1 MDRTNDPAARP
12 VRHLPLF
19 RMLPAHSGWGSFRVR
34 EKELRIALVCFGG
47 VSLAVY
53 MHGISKEILKLVRAS
68 AALHKIT
75 DRAARA
81 KTSFFDAADPADP
94 EYDTEAIYFD
104 LLREIGARVEL
115 RVVVDIIAGASA
127 GGINGTMLA
136 RALSHDLPMG
146 GLRDLW
152 LENAD
157 VSVLLAPEAKAN
169 RWSKAFLKP
178 LIWGAGKTGVL
189 GVRDREVRDKL
200 SLFVRSRWFKPPL
213 SGARMAELMFDAVT
227 AMGAPLRPGA
237 SLLPS
242 GQRLDLIVMLT
253 DYHGYQHLIQ
263 IHDPPL
269 IRDRE
274 HHHVLR
280 FACRRN
286 GKSAESDFTLS
297 NAPALAFAA
306 RATSSFPGAF
316 PPARI
321 REMDALVERRGTDWP
336 DRAQFI
342 ARNFAA
348 HVQAEIDPVAASFI
362 DGSVLNNRPF
372 HEAIAAIHGRPAYRQ
387 VDRRLVYIDPDPA
400 SAAEKARREVPG
412 FFATLKG
419 AMSDIPRNQP
429 VTDELG
435 WVFAFN
441 DEVRQLNG
449 IIDGAR
455 PSIHRLLARII
466 AEPLDR
472 PADADQIRAWRERA
486 NAHVAQ
492 DAGFAYQG
500 YVRLKL
506 ASVRRF
512 VARLIAEMRDA
523 PPRSPLARLI
533 GEIVDAWAVDA
544 RLVYSERESHPA
556 GRAATAP
563 IPDWASFLLAFDV
576 DYRKR
581 RLNFLI
587 EGQNRLYQM
596 IEHPR
601 FKGLDPAVIDRLK
614 RDFYHCLE
622 TVQRREEVRF
632 FDAETRALAAE
643 IFAAV
648 PSAADARDLRRYARH
663 FVEANAARVGALVA
677 RLAARIDLNAST
689 RDLDVLLAGLDP
701 ARWPA
706 EARREVLI
714 NYLGFPFWD
723 VLTFPLTS
731 TREVGELH
739 EILVDRISPQDARTL
754 EGFNGAHSLKG
765 IGFGHFA
772 AFLSRAYRENDYLLG
787 RLHAIDRLI
796 DIVCDS
802 ARIDAAH
809 EGIDVSALKQRAF
822 TRVLDAEAPHLTESA
837 ELIAALRRRVAE
849 MGMAEDAG
857 TRSADPEP
865 APDGLPERTAATG

>member
-1 MDRTNDPAARP
+1 M
-12 VRHLPLF
+12 
-19 RMLPAHSGWGSFRVR
+19 R

-68 AALHKIT
+68 AALHAIT
-75 DRAARA
+75 DRSARA
-81 KTSFFDAADPADP
+81 KADFFDGVDRSDP

-104 LLREIGARVEL
+104 LLREIGERVEL

-146 GLRDLW
+146 KLRDLW
-152 LENAD
+152 LDNAD

-227 AMGAPLRPGA
+227 AMGAPRRPGG

-280 FACRRN
+280 FSCRRN
-286 GKSAESDFTLS
+286 GNGAAASDFALT

-316 PPARI
+316 PPAQI
-321 REMDALVERRGTDWP
+321 REMDALVERRGADWP
-336 DRAQFI
+336 DRAAFI
-342 ARNFAA
+342 ARNFAG
-348 HVQAEIDPVAASFI
+348 HIQAGIDPATASFI

-400 SAAEKARREVPG
+400 SAAAPARREVPG

-441 DEVRQLNG
+441 DEVRQLNA

-466 AEPLDR
+466 ADPLEQ
-472 PADADQIRAWRERA
+472 PADADQIRAWREKA

-506 ASVRRF
+506 ASVRRLL
-512 VARLIAEMRDA
+512 ARLIAEMRDA

-533 GEIVDAWAVDA
+533 AEIVDAWAAHAGLD
-544 RLVYSERESHPA
+544 YSERESATVGPV
-556 GRAATAP
+556 AAAAP

-601 FKGLDPAVIDRLK
+601 LKGLAPAVIDRLK
-614 RDFYHCLE
+614 RDFYGCLE
-622 TVQRREEVRF
+622 LVQRREEVRF
-632 FDAETRALAAE
+632 FDADTRALAAE
-643 IFAAV
+643 IFAAA
-648 PSAADARDLRRYARH
+648 PSEAAARDLRHHARR
-663 FVEANAARVGALVA
+663 FVAANAERVSALIA
-677 RLAARIDLNAST
+677 RLAARIELNAST
-689 RDLDVLLAGLDP
+689 RDLDVLLAGLDA

-739 EILVDRISPQDARTL
+739 EILVDRISPQDARSL
-754 EGFNGAHSLKG
+754 DGFNGAQSLKG

-809 EGIDVSALKQRAF
+809 EGIDVIALKKRAF

-837 ELIAALRRRVAE
+837 ELIAALRRRVADIE
-849 MGMAEDAG
+849 AG
-857 TRSADPEP
+857 HGKRSSPGP
-865 APDGLPERTAATG
+865 ASGPAAAFETDRTAASG

>member
-1 MDRTNDPAARP
+1 
-12 VRHLPLF
+12 L
-19 RMLPAHSGWGSFRVR
+19 R

-53 MHGISKEILKLVRAS
+53 MHGTSKEILKLVRAS
-68 AALHKIT
+68 SALHAIT

-81 KTSFFDAADPADP
+81 QASFAGGDDPADP
-94 EYDTEAIYFD
+94 EYDTEAIYFE
-104 LLREIGARVEL
+104 LLRDIGARVEL

-136 RALSHDLPMG
+136 RALSHDLPIG
-146 GLRDLW
+146 KLRDLW

-189 GVRDREVRDKL
+189 GVDREVRDKL

-227 AMGAPLRPGA
+227 AMGAPRRPGA

-280 FACRRN
+280 FSCRRN
-286 GKSAESDFTLS
+286 GKRPEENDFALA

-316 PPARI
+316 PPAQI
-321 REMDALVERRGTDWP
+321 REMDALVERRGAAWP
-336 DRAQFI
+336 DRAGFI
-342 ARNFAA
+342 ARNFAV
-348 HVQAEIDPVAASFI
+348 HVQAEIDPATASFI

-400 SAAEKARREVPG
+400 SSAAPVRREAPG

-441 DEVRQLNG
+441 DEVRQLNA

-466 AEPLDR
+466 ADPLER
-472 PADADQIRAWRERA
+472 PAGAEQIRAWREQA

-533 GEIVDAWAVDA
+533 AEVIDAWAA
-544 RLVYSERESHPA
+544 HAGLVYSERDDDA
-556 GRAATAP
+556 ARRAVAP
-563 IPDWASFLLAFDV
+563 SIPDWASFLLAFDV

-601 FKGLDPAVIDRLK
+601 FKGLDPAVIDALK
-614 RDFYHCLE
+614 RDFYGCLE
-622 TVQRREEVRF
+622 TVQRREEMRF
-632 FDAETRALAAE
+632 FDADTRALAAE
-643 IFAAV
+643 LFADA
-648 PSAADARDLRRYARH
+648 PSAADARDLRRRARH
-663 FVEANAARVGALVA
+663 FVEANAERVGALIA
-677 RLAARIDLNAST
+677 RLAARIELNAST
-689 RDLDVLLAGLDP
+689 RDVDVLLAGLDA

-739 EILVDRISPQDARTL
+739 EILVDRISPQDARSL
-754 EGFNGAHSLKG
+754 DGFNGAHSLKG

-809 EGIDVSALKQRAF
+809 EGIDVVSLKRRAF
-822 TRVLDAEAPHLTESA
+822 TRVLDAEAPHLSESA
-837 ELIAALRRRVAE
+837 ALIAALRQRVAE
-849 MGMAEDAG
+849 MGAVV
-857 TRSADPEP
+857 PEP
-865 APDGLPERTAATG
+865 APALGPDRAVATG

>member
-1 MDRTNDPAARP
+1 
-12 VRHLPLF
+12 
-19 RMLPAHSGWGSFRVR
+19 VR

-68 AALHKIT
+68 AALHAIT
-75 DRAARA
+75 DRATRA
-81 KTSFFDAADPADP
+81 KAAFFDGVDSSDP
-94 EYDTEAIYFD
+94 EYDTEAIYFE

-136 RALSHDLPMG
+136 RALGHDLPMG
-146 GLRDLW
+146 KLRDLW
-152 LENAD
+152 LDNAD
-157 VSVLLAPEAKAN
+157 VSVLLAPEAKAS

-213 SGARMAELMFDAVT
+213 SGARMAELMYDAVA
-227 AMGAPLRPGA
+227 AMGAPRRAGA
-237 SLLPS
+237 SLMPS

-286 GKSAESDFTLS
+286 GNGAAASDFTLA

-316 PPARI
+316 PPAQI
-321 REMDALVERRGTDWP
+321 REIDALVARHGADWP
-336 DRAQFI
+336 DRAHFI
-342 ARNFAA
+342 ERNFAA
-348 HVQAEIDPVAASFI
+348 HIQAEIDPVTASFI

-400 SAAEKARREVPG
+400 SAAAPVRREAPG

-419 AMSDIPRNQP
+419 ALSDIPRNQP

-466 AEPLDR
+466 ADPLDR
-472 PADADQIRAWRERA
+472 PAGAEQIRAWREQA

-506 ASVRRF
+506 ASARRF
-512 VARLIAEMRDA
+512 VARLIADMRAA

-533 GEIVDAWAVDA
+533 AETVDAWAA
-544 RLVYSERESHPA
+544 HAGLVYAEPQGAADGQPA
-556 GRAATAP
+556 AAA

-601 FKGLDPAVIDRLK
+601 FAGLDPAVIDRLK
-614 RDFYHCLE
+614 RDFYGCLE
-622 TVQRREEVRF
+622 LVQRREEVSF
-632 FDAETRALAAE
+632 FDAATQALAAE
-643 IFAAV
+643 IFAVA
-648 PSAADARDLRRYARH
+648 PSAADARDLRRHARH
-663 FVEANAARVGALVA
+663 FVAANAQRVGALIA
-677 RLAARIDLNAST
+677 RLAARVDLNSST
-689 RDLDVLLAGLDP
+689 RDLDVLLAGLDA

-723 VLTFPLTS
+723 VLTFTLTS

-739 EILVDRISPQDARTL
+739 EILVDRISPQDARSL
-754 EGFNGAHSLKG
+754 DGFNGADSLKG

-809 EGIDVSALKQRAF
+809 EGIDVAQLKKRAF
-822 TRVLDAEAPHLTESA
+822 TRVLDAEEPHLTESA
-837 ELIAALRRRVAE
+837 ALIAALRRRIAE
-849 MGMAEDAG
+849 MGA
-857 TRSADPEP
+857 ADGP
-865 APDGLPERTAATG
+865 AATSGGLRSDPAAPPPGDAHRAA